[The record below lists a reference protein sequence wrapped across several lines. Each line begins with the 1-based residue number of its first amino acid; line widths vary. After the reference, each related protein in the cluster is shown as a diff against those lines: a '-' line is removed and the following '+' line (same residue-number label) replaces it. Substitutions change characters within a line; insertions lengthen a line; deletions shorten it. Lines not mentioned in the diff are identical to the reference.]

1 MQTATNP
8 DTGEK
13 VVLIGSEW
21 KPFTQSATNS
31 QGVKAFLVD
40 NQWLSDEGMPSN
52 RAASTQEGTMDAY
65 GPRRTPLKFTG
76 LNAVMQSIGA
86 PIQAVSEGAIKG
98 GSNILFGAEQLY
110 GKGFKAV
117 SGLFPQNQNLSGLIT
132 GDQPLNIGQQIGDMV
147 IKDAL
152 RRQAEAQSRVAPFK
166 REYPFSTGV
175 GEIGTEAVI
184 TAPIGGVL
192 ARPLAAAA
200 PYAPAIINPLV
211 NALRSSGFTTGVA
224 TKGAPLVTRAADIGA
239 RLTGGAATG
248 GATAALTNPEE
259 IGTGATTGAGLA
271 VVAPPVVKGL
281 AKSAGF
287 LIDAFSGRLAT
298 VNAGKIARDVAG
310 DRIGAIRAALTASPA
325 DLTAAQAASGI
336 QKDAWQ
342 ALGAMTSKTDDVSA
356 LLKRQ
361 AADDLAVLQLMAEGG
376 NETEMRAAYEQSIK
390 RLNKLTED
398 LKNVPLQAAN
408 QANQT
413 LNQLA
418 PKLEQRQASMVN
430 ALREGMPA
438 NLPSGAAGTPAPGVS
453 GIHAGTEALQRANVA
468 DDAARRLMVARS
480 QAARGGVS
488 ESTVSGVNDRRI
500 ESANRFVSEQ
510 WQETS
515 DTFAAIAKQRRT
527 EAGFIERQIGSL
539 EDYGL
544 KPLDAGSITAAI
556 DAKLA
561 TPGLRASSNVVKVLE
576 AIKDDIVNLT
586 EKGGGVIDAHDLY
599 TLRKEGINERIMQI
613 MGQTD
618 PKISAKV
625 TRSVLQEIRP
635 LIDDAIEK
643 AGGTGWKDYLE
654 TYSQNMQ
661 AIDQKAMAAEAARL
675 FENAPNEY
683 VKLVR
688 GNNPDAVE
696 AIFGP
701 GSYDIFKEMGSK
713 MPTLEKVASNIERNV
728 AMKEAATAGTE
739 TLGKVIGED
748 SFRYR
753 FPSLLNRATTAANV
767 TLDILEKRLDKKIF
781 AELQKGM
788 RSGKSAL
795 EMLNTLPSA
804 EKSKALR
811 ALADP
816 ASWGKTGT
824 IGARAAT
831 RQEQPTNALAPQ
843 DTGNS
848 QFNFLSGQ

>member
-21 KPFTQSATNS
+21 KPFTQSATNP
-31 QGVKAFLVD
+31 QGVKAFLVN
-40 NQWLSDEGMPSN
+40 NQWLSDEGMPSDRTSS
-52 RAASTQEGTMDAY
+52 RAEGTMDAY
-65 GPRRTPLKFTG
+65 APRRTPLKFTG
-76 LNAVMQSIGA
+76 LNAVMESIGA

-98 GSNILFGAEQLY
+98 GSNILFGGQQLL
-110 GKGFKAV
+110 GKGLQ
-117 SGLFPQNQNLSGLIT
+117 GLGATDTGGALIE
-132 GDQPLNIGQQIGDMV
+132 
-147 IKDAL
+147 DAL
-152 RRQAEAQSRVAPFK
+152 RRQAGAQSRAAPFK

-175 GEIGTEAVI
+175 GELGTEAFI

-192 ARPLAAAA
+192 AKPLAAAA
-200 PYAPAIINPLV
+200 PYAPAVIDPLV
-211 NALRSSGFTTGVA
+211 NALRSSGFTTGIA
-224 TKGAPLVTRAADIGA
+224 TKGAPLATRAADIGA

-248 GATAALTNPEE
+248 GTTAALTNPEE
-259 IGTGATTGAGLA
+259 FETGATTGAGLA

-287 LIDAFSGRLAT
+287 LIDAFSGRLGT
-298 VNAGKIARDVAG
+298 VGAGKIARDVAG

-342 ALGAMTSKTDDVSA
+342 ALGAMTSKTDDASA
-356 LLKRQ
+356 AMKRQ
-361 AADDLAVLQLMAEGG
+361 AADDLAILQRMAEGG
-376 NETEMRAAYEQSIK
+376 NETEARAAYEASIK
-390 RLNKLTED
+390 RLNQLTADMRAVE
-398 LKNVPLQAAN
+398 LQAAN
-408 QANQT
+408 QAAQT
-413 LNQLA
+413 TNRLA
-418 PKLEQRQASMVN
+418 PQLQQREASMVN

-438 NLPSGAAGTPAPGVS
+438 NLPSGAAGTAAPGVS
-453 GIHAGTEALQRANVA
+453 GINAGTEALQRANVA

-556 DAKLA
+556 DAKLS
-561 TPGLRASSNVVKVLE
+561 TPGLRGSNTAKVLQS
-576 AIKDDIVNLT
+576 IKDDIVNLT

-625 TRSVLQEIRP
+625 TRSVLQEVRP

-643 AGGTGWKDYLE
+643 AGGTGWKDYLK
-654 TYSQNMQ
+654 TYSQGMQ

-713 MPTLEKVASNIERNV
+713 MPTLEKVASNVERNV
-728 AMKEAATAGTE
+728 SMEKAAAAGTE
-739 TLGKVIGED
+739 SLGKVIGED
-748 SFRYR
+748 SFRFR

-767 TLDILEKRLDKKIF
+767 TLDILEKRLDKKVF

-824 IGARAAT
+824 IAARVAT
-831 RQEQPTNALAPQ
+831 RQEQPTNALAPAGQ
-843 DTGNS
+843 SINA
-848 QFNFLSGQ
+848 LSER

>member
-21 KPFTQSATNS
+21 KPFTQSATNPK
-31 QGVKAFLVD
+31 GVKAFLVN
-40 NQWLSDEGMPSN
+40 NQWLSDEEMPSA
-52 RAASTQEGTMDAY
+52 RTASTQEGTMAAY
-65 GPRRTPLKFTG
+65 GTRRPPPKLPSMFTT
-76 LNAVMQSIGA
+76 A
-86 PIQAVSEGAIKG
+86 PDV
-98 GSNILFGAEQLY
+98 
-110 GKGFKAV
+110 V
-117 SGLFPQNQNLSGLIT
+117 
-132 GDQPLNIGQQIGDMV
+132 
-147 IKDAL
+147 
-152 RRQAEAQSRVAPFK
+152 AEAQGSMAALRGFLSPIFPENTRKLYAQLGSAEPTTEPLKAAQF
-166 REYPFSTGV
+166 G
-175 GEIGTEAVI
+175 GEFIGQTAI
-184 TAPIGGVL
+184 TAPIGGVM

-200 PYAPAIINPLV
+200 QYAPAIAPYVNPLV
-211 NALRSSGFTTGVA
+211 NALRSSGFSTGIT
-224 TKGAPLVTRAADIGA
+224 TKGAPLATRAADIGA
-239 RLTGGAATG
+239 RAFGGGATG
-248 GATAALTNPEE
+248 GVTAALTNPDE
-259 IGTGATTGAGLA
+259 ISTGVDIGAGLA
-271 VVAPPVVKGL
+271 VAAPPTLKVA
-281 AKSAGF
+281 AKSLGF
-287 LIDAFSGRLAT
+287 LKDAFTGQLPAIG
-298 VNAGKIARDVAG
+298 AGKIARDVAG
-310 DRIGAIRAALTASPA
+310 DRISAIRAALTASPA
-325 DLTAAQAASGI
+325 DLTAAQAASGV

-342 ALGAMTSKTDDVSA
+342 ALGVMTGKTDDVSA

-361 AADDLAVLQLMAEGG
+361 AADDLSVLQRMAEGG
-376 NETEMRAAYEQSIK
+376 NETEARAAYEQSIK
-390 RLNKLTED
+390 RLNQLTADMRAVE
-398 LKNVPLQAAN
+398 LQAAN
-408 QANQT
+408 QAAQT
-413 LNQLA
+413 TNRLA
-418 PKLEQRQASMVN
+418 PQAAQRQASMVN

-488 ESTVSGVNDRRI
+488 ESTVPGANDRRI

-510 WQETS
+510 WQAAS
-515 DTFAAIAKQRRT
+515 DEFANIAKQRRA

-556 DAKLA
+556 DTKLNA
-561 TPGLRASSNVVKVLE
+561 PGLRGSNTAKVLQS
-576 AIKDDIVNLT
+576 IKDDIVNLT

-625 TRSVLQEIRP
+625 TRSVLQEVRP

-643 AGGTGWKDYLE
+643 AGGTGWKDYLK
-654 TYSQNMQ
+654 TYSQGMQ

-701 GSYDIFKEMGSK
+701 GSYDIFKEMGNK
-713 MPTLEKVASNIERNV
+713 MPTLEKVASNVERNV
-728 AMKEAATAGTE
+728 SMKEAAAAGTE
-739 TLGKVIGED
+739 ALGKVIGED
-748 SFRYR
+748 SFRFR

-767 TLDILEKRLDKKIF
+767 TLDILEKRLDKKVF

-795 EMLNTLPSA
+795 EMLNTLPAA

-811 ALADP
+811 ALSDP
-816 ASWGKTGT
+816 ASWGKAGT
-824 IGARAAT
+824 IGARVAT
-831 RQEQPTNALAPQ
+831 RQEQPTNALAPANENALAQ
-843 DTGNS
+843 
-848 QFNFLSGQ
+848 